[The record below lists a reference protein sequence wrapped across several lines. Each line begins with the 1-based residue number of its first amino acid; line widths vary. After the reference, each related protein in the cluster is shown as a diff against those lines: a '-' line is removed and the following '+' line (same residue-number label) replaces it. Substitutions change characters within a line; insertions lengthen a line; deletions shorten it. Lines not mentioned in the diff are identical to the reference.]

1 MVVSL
6 STKADKTYVDE
17 YLALKAYQAT
27 TYTKTEV
34 DTALALKANEA
45 TTYSKT
51 EVDSIVSPT
60 ADNTNVDTH
69 VALKANQSN
78 TYTKTEVYTALA
90 GKQPTITT
98 TTSLSLASI
107 TKTGTITASK
117 FISKFLEPP
126 VSCGNINIRGDLV
139 SFGRAAFMS
148 ASPVSL
154 NMNSLLRTDKGL
166 RVSTGITSGYVTDCL
181 NPLFLSDCFNK
192 RGWTDQYPR
201 RAILRGKLISS
212 KYLHHSTSSYSTSS
226 ED

>member
-1 MVVSL
+1 M
-6 STKADKTYVDE
+6 
-17 YLALKAYQAT
+17 ALKAYQAT

-51 EVDSIVSPT
+51 EVDSIVSQT

-69 VALKANQSN
+69 VALKANQST

-107 TKTGTITASK
+107 TKTGTLTASK

-126 VSCGNINIRGDLV
+126 VSCCNINIRGDLV
-139 SFGRAAFMS
+139 SFGRTAFMS

-181 NPLFLSDCFNK
+181 NPLFFRLF
-192 RGWTDQYPR
+192 Q
-201 RAILRGKLISS
+201 
-212 KYLHHSTSSYSTSS
+212 
-226 ED
+226 